1 MTECAFLRLRT
12 GHRPS
17 INKTFARPFVR
28 SPTPPAVNQPRDKQS
43 PQLHSRITHKHP
55 RIMVDSYRPSRPERD
70 RPPPLADRMTFN
82 GGARDDNYRP
92 AQSDFTFES
101 SHQGPRFPP
110 AGPAADGGRAPARNQ
125 RGKGRG
131 RGNGRNDHQGR
142 SNANGRGRGRAYR
155 KPATHER
162 ALLSLRDAGSPE
174 RAFGIEGPSRF
185 MNLDDMSQ
193 GDDAEMD
200 ESDMSAGGNDSAE
213 ALGEA
218 LGDAKAVQPAVSKW
232 SNPDPYT
239 ALPPPS
245 ETTGVKKDVVQLI
258 RKAKNQEAEKA
269 AAANAVAANDD
280 FISFGD
286 DDDGEDGEVDEGPS
300 MRIYEDEEP
309 IRRRDDR
316 RDDDDGR
323 GKRRRTEGPA
333 GDMEYIASHIVPPQQ
348 DSYRPPQDAYPTQ
361 RVGGG
366 RKRRY
371 DDSMPIV
378 DEWMRT
384 RNGNPSPWVERAD
397 AYKHLEDKPGR
408 W

>member
-1 MTECAFLRLRT
+1 
-12 GHRPS
+12 
-17 INKTFARPFVR
+17 
-28 SPTPPAVNQPRDKQS
+28 
-43 PQLHSRITHKHP
+43 
-55 RIMVDSYRPSRPERD
+55 
-70 RPPPLADRMTFN
+70 
-82 GGARDDNYRP
+82 
-92 AQSDFTFES
+92 
-101 SHQGPRFPP
+101 
-110 AGPAADGGRAPARNQ
+110 
-125 RGKGRG
+125 
-131 RGNGRNDHQGR
+131 
-142 SNANGRGRGRAYR
+142 
-155 KPATHER
+155 
-162 ALLSLRDAGSPE
+162 
-174 RAFGIEGPSRF
+174 

-323 GKRRRTEGPA
+323 GKRRRTEGPG